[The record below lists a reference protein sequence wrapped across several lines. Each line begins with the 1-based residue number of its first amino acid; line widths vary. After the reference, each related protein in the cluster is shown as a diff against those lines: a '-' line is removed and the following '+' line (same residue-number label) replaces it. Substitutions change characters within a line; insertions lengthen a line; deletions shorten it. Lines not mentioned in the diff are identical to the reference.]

1 MKKIVLK
8 GLTEDGKEHVLQAIR
23 ALMRV
28 SDLGLFVSKN
38 VTCKLKDGVQKQV
51 TVSVAEDLD
60 LTELNQFFNVRQGR

>member
-28 SDLGLFVSKN
+28 SDLGLFVSNN